1 MGKVRFEL
9 DRGGGIVELLKSS
22 EMQAVI
28 NDKANAVLGGC
39 GDGFEMDGGISG
51 DRYKATVKAVTAHAY
66 YSNRKH
72 KTLQKALGGAR
83 G

>member
-1 MGKVRFEL
+1 MGKVKFVL
-9 DRGGGIVELLKSS
+9 DRGGGIVELLKSQ
-22 EMQAVI
+22 EMKAVI
-28 NDKANAVLGGC
+28 DEKAAAVLGGC
-39 GDGFEMDGGISG
+39 GEGYEMDGGISG
-51 DRYKATVKAVTAHAY
+51 DRYKASVSAATAHAY

>member
-9 DRGGGIVELLKSS
+9 DRGGGIVQLLQSP
-22 EMQAVI
+22 EMKAVI
-28 NDKANAVLGGC
+28 DEKAAAVYGQC
-39 GDGFEMDGGISG
+39 GEGYEMDGAVKG
-51 DRYKATVKAVTAHAY
+51 DRYKATVRAATAHAY

>member
-1 MGKVRFEL
+1 MGKVKFVL
-9 DRGGGIVELLKSS
+9 DRGGGIVELLKSP
-22 EMQAVI
+22 EMKAVI
-28 NDKANAVLGGC
+28 DEKAAAVLDGC
-39 GDGFEMDGGISG
+39 GEGYEMEGGISG
-51 DRYKATVKAVTAHAY
+51 DRYKASVSATTAHAY